1 MCGRFTSTT
10 TASDLAAYF
19 ETEGDH
25 VELGVDYNVTPT
37 SEIHVVRED
46 AGGQRRLDIMYWGLV
61 PQWADS
67 PSIGSRMIN
76 ARAETVATKPSFR
89 SAFRKRR
96 CIVPVDGFYEWVPVP
111 GQKKKKQ
118 PMFITARSRELL
130 AFAGL
135 WETWQPKD
143 APEDES
149 PLRSCTIITGEPNSL
164 IAPLHDRM
172 PVILDREC
180 WDAWLDPTNADRES
194 LQSMLVPAPE
204 DLLEYWPV
212 STDVNNVRNR
222 DAHLLDRME
231 LAGERA
237 EPDQGTLL

>member
-25 VELGVDYNVTPT
+25 VELGIDYNVTPT
-37 SEIHVVRED
+37 SDIHVVRED
-46 AGGQRRLDIMYWGLV
+46 SGGQRRLDIMYWGLV
-61 PQWADS
+61 PQWAES

-111 GQKKKKQ
+111 GQKKKQ
-118 PMFITARSRELL
+118 PMFITARSREPL

-135 WETWQPKD
+135 WETWRPKD

-164 IAPLHDRM
+164 VAPLHDRM
-172 PVILDREC
+172 PVILDRGC
-180 WDAWLDPTNADRES
+180 WDAWLDPTNADAES

-204 DLLEYWPV
+204 DLLEFWPV
-212 STDVNNVRNR
+212 STDVNNVRAK
-222 DAHLLDRME
+222 DAHLVDAVEIPTDRPT
-231 LAGERA
+231 
-237 EPDQGTLL
+237 PDQGTLL

>member
-19 ETEGDH
+19 ETDGD
-25 VELGVDYNVTPT
+25 VLELGVDYNVTPT
-37 SEIHVVRED
+37 SDIHVVRED
-46 AGGQRRLDIMYWGLV
+46 ASGQRRLDIMYWGLV

-89 SAFRKRR
+89 SAFRRRR

-111 GQKKKKQ
+111 GQKKKQ
-118 PMFITARSRELL
+118 PMFVTARSREPL
-130 AFAGL
+130 AIAGL
-135 WETWQPKD
+135 WETWRAKD

-172 PVILDREC
+172 PVILQRGS
-180 WDAWLDPTNADRES
+180 WDAWLDPANADVDS

-212 STDVNNVRNR
+212 STDVNNVRAKN
-222 DAHLLDRME
+222 AHLIDE
-231 LAGERA
+231 LEVPPHRT
-237 EPDQGTLL
+237 EPDQSTLL